1 MCSSMSKLVVSPFIK
16 ECIDTYVSFFPD
28 DWIESFD
35 WSTSAKSK
43 ISLSEGRRKILDF
56 VNLCFI
62 NVGKSLLCG
71 EYIVSRPKFE
81 ETKKSFEK
89 YWEQEHLCPIS
100 EGDEEAIN
108 RKKLLYDLYRLL
120 DNQLKNIFKEYT
132 DFVLITDEKLEYAK
146 HNYLFKIDTEQ
157 LDNAREFKLFR
168 ILKGLILPICQIE
181 HNLSYEEY
189 TRDIVTAYIEH
200 LNIESK
206 DIADPNCLDIF
217 KLAIYKANFILKKL
231 LRAGDSFEINVNF
244 NKKVICRD
252 SIIIQ
257 EQLDTYWRN
266 YECIHE
272 DHQYLEAEIT
282 GYQKKLMTDIRVS
295 FRDMALLMDF
305 YCTNNMSIRQIDNL
319 LNRFN
324 KHYKQLF
331 HKGYH
336 SCFDNHA
343 LGTLRNFMYNCRLS
357 YKTRQPSYDITQLT
371 NDITEVEMIQSE
383 TLVNNFYPYKKAVE
397 YLIKIISQ
405 RIEARDLNFDY
416 NNYIF
421 KLESYL
427 KKFDDNIEWC
437 EAHKFYPIQLPFK
450 ECIVNIDGNR
460 LFIPS
465 SITRPIDYKKLRQCR
480 EKFYNNLDFFKTS
493 QIYIKDRQDTEL
505 LRKELKSTEKRYL
518 EIGGVLIGVVTFLF
532 GTINI
537 FTQKECTPQE
547 MYHSVLGLGI
557 VLVLFAALILFVAE
571 SCWGIKKINWKLGV
585 CSLIIVGYT
594 IIVMMLAFNRDY
606 PKKDST
612 NKQQNEQVNSQDS
625 KTNVQQK

>member
-1 MCSSMSKLVVSPFIK
+1 MSKLVVSPFIK
-16 ECIDTYVSFFPD
+16 ECIDKYVSFFPD

-206 DIADPNCLDIF
+206 DIVDPNCLDIF

-231 LRAGDSFEINVNF
+231 LRARDSFEINVNF

-266 YECIHE
+266 YECVHE

-371 NDITEVEMIQSE
+371 NDIAEVEMIQSE

-416 NNYIF
+416 NNHIF

-450 ECIVNIDGNR
+450 ECIVNIDENR

-606 PKKDST
+606 PKKDSA
-612 NKQQNEQVNSQDS
+612 NRQQNEQVNSQDS
-625 KTNVQQK
+625 NTNVQQK

>member
-1 MCSSMSKLVVSPFIK
+1 MGNILF
-16 ECIDTYVSFFPD
+16 
-28 DWIESFD
+28 
-35 WSTSAKSK
+35 
-43 ISLSEGRRKILDF
+43 LGR
-56 VNLCFI
+56 NL
-62 NVGKSLLCG
+62 K
-71 EYIVSRPKFE
+71 KQ
-81 ETKKSFEK
+81 KKSFEK

-371 NDITEVEMIQSE
+371 NDIAEVEMIQSE
-383 TLVNNFYPYKKAVE
+383 TLINNFYPYKKAVE

-594 IIVMMLAFNRDY
+594 IIVMMLAFNRDH
-606 PKKDST
+606 
-612 NKQQNEQVNSQDS
+612 
-625 KTNVQQK
+625 

>member
-1 MCSSMSKLVVSPFIK
+1 
-16 ECIDTYVSFFPD
+16 
-28 DWIESFD
+28 
-35 WSTSAKSK
+35 
-43 ISLSEGRRKILDF
+43 
-56 VNLCFI
+56 
-62 NVGKSLLCG
+62 
-71 EYIVSRPKFE
+71 
-81 ETKKSFEK
+81 
-89 YWEQEHLCPIS
+89 
-100 EGDEEAIN
+100 
-108 RKKLLYDLYRLL
+108 
-120 DNQLKNIFKEYT
+120 
-132 DFVLITDEKLEYAK
+132 
-146 HNYLFKIDTEQ
+146 
-157 LDNAREFKLFR
+157 
-168 ILKGLILPICQIE
+168 
-181 HNLSYEEY
+181 
-189 TRDIVTAYIEH
+189 
-200 LNIESK
+200 
-206 DIADPNCLDIF
+206 
-217 KLAIYKANFILKKL
+217 
-231 LRAGDSFEINVNF
+231 
-244 NKKVICRD
+244 
-252 SIIIQ
+252 
-257 EQLDTYWRN
+257 
-266 YECIHE
+266 
-272 DHQYLEAEIT
+272 
-282 GYQKKLMTDIRVS
+282 MTDIRVS

-371 NDITEVEMIQSE
+371 NDIAEVEMIQSE

-571 SCWGIKKINWKLGV
+571 SCWGIKKSIGNLEYVVLLLWA
-585 CSLIIVGYT
+585 I
-594 IIVMMLAFNRDY
+594 R
-606 PKKDST
+606 
-612 NKQQNEQVNSQDS
+612 
-625 KTNVQQK
+625 

>member
-16 ECIDTYVSFFPD
+16 ECIDKYVSFFPD

-206 DIADPNCLDIF
+206 DIVDPNCLDIF

-231 LRAGDSFEINVNF
+231 LRARDSFEINVNF

-266 YECIHE
+266 YECVHE

-371 NDITEVEMIQSE
+371 NDIAEVEMIQSE

-416 NNYIF
+416 NNHIF

-450 ECIVNIDGNR
+450 ECIVNIDENR

-606 PKKDST
+606 PKKDSA
-612 NKQQNEQVNSQDS
+612 NRQQNEQVNSQDS
-625 KTNVQQK
+625 NTNVQQK